1 MFEMSVPGYKV
12 GLIIGKGGETI
23 KQIKER
29 SGAQIIIC
37 QDSPEAAH
45 EKPLR
50 ITGDPNAV
58 ETAKELIQEII
69 NQKDDIYPQHQDGGM
84 FEMSVPG
91 YKVGLIMGKGGETIK
106 RLKERS
112 GAQLIIFQDSPEAAH
127 EKPLRIIGDPN
138 AVETAKELILEIINQ
153 KDDRDPQQQQGHG
166 GRGGHGGYND
176 GYDDHDNSYG
186 YHEPQAPPPVQH
198 MVCFNL

>member
-1 MFEMSVPGYKV
+1 MPERQCTLTGPPTAILQARAAIDRIIASEGTGPPRGPGGPGGGMGGAPMGGGGGMGGHGGGPGGMFEMSVPGYKV
-12 GLIIGKGGETI
+12 GLIMGKGGETI
-23 KQIKER
+23 KKLKER
-29 SGAQIIIC
+29 SGAQIIIF

-69 NQKDDIYPQHQDGGM
+69 NQKDD
-84 FEMSVPG
+84 
-91 YKVGLIMGKGGETIK
+91 
-106 RLKERS
+106 
-112 GAQLIIFQDSPEAAH
+112 
-127 EKPLRIIGDPN
+127 
-138 AVETAKELILEIINQ
+138 
-153 KDDRDPQQQQGHG
+153 RDPQQQQGRGGCG
-166 GRGGHGGYND
+166 GRGGYND